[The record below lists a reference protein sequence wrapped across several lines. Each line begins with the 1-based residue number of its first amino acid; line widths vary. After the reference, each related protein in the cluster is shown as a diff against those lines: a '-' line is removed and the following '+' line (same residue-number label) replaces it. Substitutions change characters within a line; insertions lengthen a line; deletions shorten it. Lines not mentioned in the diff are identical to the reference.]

1 MVSTKSERKTTN
13 NPQKPCTLFY
23 DAMYKH
29 NLKQLEFEDFAL
41 PFNGGLRSD
50 NRWVKIAKFIP
61 WEEFES
67 LYSKSLCGTQMGSPA
82 LSVRIA
88 IGALI
93 IKERL
98 GTSDEETV
106 EQIRE
111 NPYLQ
116 YFLGFKQYKDEA
128 PFHPTMFVHFRKR
141 IGKKKLAE
149 INEVITKKAVAQT
162 QKASEDKSDDDKSVG
177 PGSPVCKNKGKLVVD
192 ATCTP
197 ADITFPTDLKILNTA
212 REKSEEVIDILHRP
226 FRGKQKKPRTYRKKA
241 RKEFLSAAKSKKLSK
256 SKRRKAIRKQ
266 LGYLRRNL
274 KTIEKQSSHS
284 SLTALTG
291 KQYKNL
297 LVIHEVYRQ
306 QQWMFDN
313 HENKIADRI
322 VSISQPHV
330 RPIKRGKAGAA
341 TEFGAKISASLV
353 DGFAFVDRISWD
365 NYNEAGDLKEQ
376 IESYHNRFGF
386 YPESVHADK
395 IYRNRDN
402 RKFCKNRGIRLS
414 GPALGR
420 PPKQIDSQR
429 EKQARQDEL
438 ERIAIEGKFG
448 QAKRR
453 FSLSKI
459 MCKLAQTS
467 EAAIAV
473 TFIVVNIE
481 RWLKAILFCLFLRRK
496 SDGPIVFWQQYG
508 DLNNLL
514 FQSDAFN

>member
-1 MVSTKSERKTTN
+1 MVLAESERKTTD

-29 NLKQLEFEDFAL
+29 NFKQLEFEDFAL

-116 YFLGFKQYKDEA
+116 YFLGFKEYKDEA

-141 IGKKKLAE
+141 IGKKKFAE

-162 QKASEDKSDDDKSVG
+162 QKVPEDKSGDDKGVG

-212 REKSEEVIDILHRP
+212 REKSEEIIDILHRP
-226 FRGKQKKPRTYRKKA
+226 FKGKQKKARTYRKKA
-241 RKEFLSAAKSKKLSK
+241 RKEFLSAAKSRKLSK

-266 LGYLRRNL
+266 LGYLRRSL
-274 KTIEKQSSHS
+274 KTIEKQSRHS

-297 LVIHEVYRQ
+297 VVIHEVYRQ
-306 QQWMFDN
+306 QQWMYDN

-420 PPKQIDSQR
+420 PAKQIDSQR
-429 EKQARQDEL
+429 GIQARQDEL
-438 ERIAIEGKFG
+438 DRIPIEGKFG

-473 TFIVVNIE
+473 TFIVLNIE
-481 RWLKAILFCLFLRRK
+481 RWLKAILFCLFLRRE
-496 SDGPIVFWQQYG
+496 SDGPIVFWQRYVDFKQ
-508 DLNNLL
+508 LV
-514 FQSDAFN
+514 FPVRCI

>member
-1 MVSTKSERKTTN
+1 
-13 NPQKPCTLFY
+13 
-23 DAMYKH
+23 MYKFKS
-29 NLKQLEFEDFAL
+29 KQLEFEDFAL
-41 PFNGGLRSD
+41 PFNGKLRSD
-50 NRWVKIAKFIP
+50 NRWVKMAKFIP
-61 WEEFES
+61 WEQFDS
-67 LYSKSLCGTQMGSPA
+67 LYSKSLSGSNMGSPA

-141 IGKKKLAE
+141 IGEQTLAKV
-149 INEVITKKAVAQT
+149 NDAVT
-162 QKASEDKSDDDKSVG
+162 QKAAAQAQKASKEKGGNDKDDG
-177 PGSPVCKNKGKLVVD
+177 PGAADCNNKGKLVVD

-212 REKSEEVIDILHRP
+212 REKSEEIIDILHCPLKGR
-226 FRGKQKKPRTYRKKA
+226 QKKPRTYRKKA
-241 RKEFLSAAKSKKLSK
+241 RKEFLSAAKSKKLSH

-266 LGYLRRNL
+266 LGYLKRNL
-274 KTIEKQSSHS
+274 KTIDKLSRQSPLT
-284 SLTALTG
+284 SLTRR
-291 KQYKNL
+291 QYKNL

-306 QQWMFDN
+306 QQWMHDH
-313 HENKIADRI
+313 HENKITDRI
-322 VSISQPHV
+322 VNISQPHV

-353 DGFAFVDRISWD
+353 DGFAYLDRISWD
-365 NYNEAGDLKEQ
+365 NYNEGGDLKQQ
-376 IESYHNRFGF
+376 IESYQNRFGY

-395 IYRNRDN
+395 IYRTREN
-402 RKFCKNRGIRLS
+402 RKFCKKHGIRLS

-420 PPKQIDSQR
+420 PANQIDIQR
-429 EKQARQDEL
+429 EIQARQDEL
-438 ERIAIEGKFG
+438 DRIPIEGKFG

-467 EAAIAV
+467 ETAIAI
-473 TFIVVNIE
+473 TFIVLNIE
-481 RWLKAILFCLFLRRK
+481 RWLKAIIFCLLFRCKSKYFVGFAYLR
-496 SDGPIVFWQQYG
+496 SEYDTLIG
-508 DLNNLL
+508 
-514 FQSDAFN
+514 SC

>member
-1 MVSTKSERKTTN
+1 
-13 NPQKPCTLFY
+13 
-23 DAMYKH
+23 MYKFKS
-29 NLKQLEFEDFAL
+29 KQLEFEDFAL
-41 PFNGGLRSD
+41 PFNGKLRSD
-50 NRWVKIAKFIP
+50 NRWVKMAKFIP
-61 WEEFES
+61 WEQFDS
-67 LYSKSLCGTQMGSPA
+67 LYSKSLSGSKMGSPA

-116 YFLGFKQYKDEA
+116 YFLGFKEYKDEA

-141 IGKKKLAE
+141 IGEKTLAKVNDA
-149 INEVITKKAVAQT
+149 IT
-162 QKASEDKSDDDKSVG
+162 QKAAGQAKAASEDKDGDDKDDA
-177 PGSPVCKNKGKLVVD
+177 PGSPDSSNKGKLVID

-226 FRGKQKKPRTYRKKA
+226 LKGKQKKPRTYRKKA
-241 RKEFLSAAKSKKLSK
+241 RKEFLTAAKSKKLTHG
-256 SKRRKAIRKQ
+256 KRRKAIRKQ
-266 LGYLRRNL
+266 LGYLNRNL
-274 KTIEKQSSHS
+274 KTIDKLSLQG
-284 SLTALTG
+284 SLTALTRR
-291 KQYKNL
+291 QYKNL

-306 QQWMFDN
+306 QQWMYD
-313 HENKIADRI
+313 HRENKIADRI

-353 DGFAFVDRISWD
+353 DGFAYLDRISWD

-376 IESYHNRFGF
+376 VESYHQRFGC

-395 IYRNRDN
+395 IYRNREN
-402 RKFCKNRGIRLS
+402 RKFCKSKGIRLS

-420 PPKQIDSQR
+420 PPKDINIERQN
-429 EKQARQDEL
+429 QAHQDEL
-438 ERIAIEGKFG
+438 DRIPIEGKFG

-467 EAAIAV
+467 ETAIAI
-473 TFIVVNIE
+473 TFIVLNIE
-481 RWLKAILFCLFLRRK
+481 RWLKAIIFCLFFRYKFNKIIGFCMQLTGYYHKIFLLRC
-496 SDGPIVFWQQYG
+496 I
-508 DLNNLL
+508 LL
-514 FQSDAFN
+514 KPESAEL

>member
-1 MVSTKSERKTTN
+1 
-13 NPQKPCTLFY
+13 
-23 DAMYKH
+23 MYKH
-29 NLKQLEFEDFAL
+29 NFKQLEFEDFAL

-50 NRWVKIAKFIP
+50 NRWVKIAKFLP

-67 LYSKSLCGTQMGSPA
+67 LYCKSLCGSQMGSPA
-82 LSVRIA
+82 LSVRVA

-116 YFLGFKQYKDEA
+116 YFLGFKEYKDEA

-141 IGKKKLAE
+141 IGKKNFAQ
-149 INEVITKKAVAQT
+149 INEVITQKAFAQT
-162 QKASEDKSDDDKSVG
+162 QKASEDKSGDDKHVG
-177 PGSPVCKNKGKLVVD
+177 PGSQVCKNKGKLLVD

-274 KTIEKQSSHS
+274 KTIETQSRHS
-284 SLTALTG
+284 SLTALTS
-291 KQYKNL
+291 KKYKNL

-306 QQWMFDN
+306 QQWMYDN

-402 RKFCKNRGIRLS
+402 RKFCKKRGIRLS

-429 EKQARQDEL
+429 AIQARQDEL
-438 ERIAIEGKFG
+438 ERIPIEGKFG

-473 TFIVVNIE
+473 TFIVLNIE
-481 RWLKAILFCLFLRRK
+481 RWLKAILFCLFLRHE
-496 SDGPIVFWQQYG
+496 SDGPIGFWQRYVDFKQ
-508 DLNNLL
+508 LI
-514 FQSDAFN
+514 FPVRCI